1 VGTGGPAWEM
11 LSAIPPILEEAVLKS
26 CKKELERLLENTDE
40 NTAGT
45 LIEEALEELKVLSE
59 GTKPNYTHPW
69 VPLLHAS
76 WYHLRHV
83 KFCLNTVYKLIKEP
97 VRSGEPIG
105 ILDFGCGTMPLQ
117 WAAAVAIA
125 TMVIKDNLSIP
136 DIRIVNIDES
146 EPMSDLGCDMWE
158 DVQTV
163 VEQKQKTRREIH
175 PLHSVMQKMWVTRR
189 VNPAE
194 NPSSGFSA
202 NDKLQLI
209 TVIHATYKDAGKLY
223 REHIKPLIKDRPT
236 PKILFTAN
244 KPSEHWF
251 LIHTH
256 NTTQSQFKRVKM
268 DPTWSSIVEKDLKVE
283 QDLKR
288 LTDFRR
294 RMYSDFCQSNR
305 GGIAKNFLRRDV
317 KWQEYDKP
325 PIGFIM
331 TAR

>member
-1 VGTGGPAWEM
+1 MSVAGRRREPVWEM
-11 LSAIPPILEEAVLKS
+11 LSALPSILEETVLKS
-26 CKKELERLLENTDE
+26 CEKELERLLENTDK
-40 NTAGT
+40 NAAGT
-45 LIEEALEELKVLSE
+45 SIEEALEELYGLSE

-83 KFCLNTVYKLIKEP
+83 KFCLNTVYELLKEP

-125 TMVIKDNLSIP
+125 AMVIKDKLSIP
-136 DIRIVNIDES
+136 NIRIVNIDES
-146 EPMSDLGCDMWE
+146 EPMNDLGCDMWE

-163 VEQKQKTRREIH
+163 VEQKQKTGEEEIR
-175 PLHSVMQKMWVTRR
+175 PLYSVMQEMKAVGS

-194 NPSSGFSA
+194 SGFSA
-202 NDKLQLI
+202 NDNLHLI
-209 TVIHATYKDAGKLY
+209 TVIHAVYKDAGKFY
-223 REHIKPLIKDRPT
+223 WEHIKPLIKDRPT

-244 KPSEHWF
+244 KPGEHWF
-251 LIHTH
+251 TTH
-256 NTTQSQFKRVKM
+256 NTMQNQFRQVKM
-268 DPTWSSIVEKDLKVE
+268 DPTWSSIIVERDLEVKRDLKN
-283 QDLKR
+283 

-294 RMYSDFCQSNR
+294 RMYSDFCQSNT
-305 GGIAKNFLRRDV
+305 GSIAKRFLCQDV
-317 KWQEYDKP
+317 TWEHGNP

>member
-1 VGTGGPAWEM
+1 M
-11 LSAIPPILEEAVLKS
+11 LSALPPILEEAVVES
-26 CKKELERLLENTDE
+26 CEKELERLLENTDE

-45 LIEEALEELKVLSE
+45 LIEEALKELKGLSE

-83 KFCLNTVYKLIKEP
+83 KFCLNRVYKLLKEP

-117 WAAAVAIA
+117 WAVAVAIA
-125 TMVIKDNLSIP
+125 TMAIKDNLSIP
-136 DIRIVNIDES
+136 AIRIVNIDES

-158 DVQTV
+158 DMQTV
-163 VEQKQKTRREIH
+163 VEQKQKTRREIR

-202 NDKLQLI
+202 NDNLQLI

-244 KPSEHWF
+244 NPSKHWF
-251 LIHTH
+251 TTH
-256 NTTQSQFKRVKM
+256 NTMQNQFRQVKM
-268 DPTWSSIVEKDLKVE
+268 DSTWNSIVS
-283 QDLKR
+283 KR
-288 LTDFRR
+288 LTGFRH
-294 RMYSDFCQSNR
+294 RMYSDFCQSNI
-305 GGIAKNFLRRDV
+305 GGIAKKFLCKDV
-317 KWQEYDKP
+317 KWQEHNKP

>member
-1 VGTGGPAWEM
+1 M
-11 LSAIPPILEEAVLKS
+11 LSALPPILEEAVVES
-26 CKKELERLLENTDE
+26 CEKELERLLENTDK

-45 LIEEALEELKVLSE
+45 LIEEALEELAKLSQE
-59 GTKPNYTHPW
+59 TRTKPNYTHPW

-83 KFCLNTVYKLIKEP
+83 KFCLNTVKKLIEEP

-125 TMVIKDNLSIP
+125 TMAIKDNLSIP
-136 DIRIVNIDES
+136 AIRIVNIDES

-158 DVQTV
+158 DMQTV
-163 VEQKQKTRREIH
+163 VEQKQKTRREIR

-209 TVIHATYKDAGKLY
+209 TVIHAVYTDAGKLY
-223 REHIKPLIKDRPT
+223 REYIKPLIKDRPT

-244 KPSEHWF
+244 SEHWF
-251 LIHTH
+251 TTH
-256 NTTQSQFKRVKM
+256 NTMQKKFMPVQM
-268 DPTWSSIVEKDLKVE
+268 DPTWSSIVEEDLNVE

-288 LTDFRR
+288 LTGFRH
-294 RMYSDFCQSNR
+294 RMYSDFCQSNI
-305 GGIAKNFLRRDV
+305 GGRAKTFLCKKDV
-317 KWQEYDKP
+317 KWQEHNKP